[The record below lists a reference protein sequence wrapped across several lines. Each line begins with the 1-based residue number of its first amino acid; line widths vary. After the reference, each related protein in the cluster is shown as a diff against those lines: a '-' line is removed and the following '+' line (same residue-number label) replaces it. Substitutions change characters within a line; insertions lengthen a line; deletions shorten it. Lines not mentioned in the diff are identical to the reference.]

1 MRCEVYSYFRV
12 YKFEELLSNSAF
24 AFASPSADNLLIII
38 AKVYF
43 FSQAQ

>member
-12 YKFEELLSNSAF
+12 YKFEELLSNSAC
-24 AFASPSADNLLIII
+24 ASPSTDNLLIIV

-43 FSQAQ
+43 FNQAH